1 MDAVEKSWHAARA
14 ALLCLV
20 PGLGH
25 LYIGEKR
32 GYVVISISLILVT
45 GAWLLGWRP
54 AVWLYL
60 GLVALSVW
68 DTYLVVKRDR
78 GLL

>member
-1 MDAVEKSWHAARA
+1 MDAAEKSRHAARA
-14 ALLCLV
+14 ASLCLL

-32 GYVVISISLILVT
+32 GYGVILGSLILAAC
-45 GAWLLGWRP
+45 AWLVWWP

-60 GLVALSVW
+60 GLVAASVW

>member
-14 ALLCLV
+14 ALLSLV

-32 GYVVISISLILVT
+32 GYGVILLSFFLATL
-45 GAWLLGWRP
+45 AWLVWWP
-54 AVWLYL
+54 VAWLYL
-60 GLVALSVW
+60 GLVVGSIW

-78 GLL
+78 GLP

>member
-1 MDAVEKSWHAARA
+1 MDAGEKSRHAARA
-14 ALLCLV
+14 AVLCLV

-32 GYVVISISLILVT
+32 GFVTIVISAIVMLC
-45 GAWLLGWRP
+45 AWLVWRP

-60 GLVALSVW
+60 GLVILSIW
-68 DTYLVVKRDR
+68 DTYLTVKRDR
-78 GLL
+78 GLP

>member
-1 MDAVEKSWHAARA
+1 MDAGEKSRHAARA
-14 ALLCLV
+14 ASLCLL

-32 GYVVISISLILVT
+32 GYWLMIISIGVGSS
-45 GAWLLGWRP
+45 AWLLWWP
-54 AVWLYL
+54 VVWLYL
-60 GLVALSVW
+60 GLVAVSMW
-68 DTYLVVKRDR
+68 DTYLVVTRDR

>member
-1 MDAVEKSWHAARA
+1 MDAGEKSRHAARA
-14 ALLCLV
+14 AVFCLV

-32 GYVVISISLILVT
+32 GYAMIAISVLLMVC
-45 GAWLLGWRP
+45 AWLVWRP
-54 AVWLYL
+54 AFWLYL
-60 GLVALSVW
+60 GLVVLSIW
-68 DTYLVVKRDR
+68 DTCLTVKRDR

>member
-14 ALLCLV
+14 ALWCLV

-32 GYVVISISLILVT
+32 GYVVVLLSLILMARV
-45 GAWLLGWRP
+45 WLGWRP
-54 AVWLYL
+54 AAWLYI
-60 GLVALSVW
+60 GMVALSVW

>member
-1 MDAVEKSWHAARA
+1 MDAVEKSWHAGRA

-32 GYVVISISLILVT
+32 GYVVIVVSVILILC
-45 GAWLLGWRP
+45 AWL
-54 AVWLYL
+54 VWWPVVWVYV
-60 GLVALSVW
+60 GLVGLSVC
-68 DTYLVVKRDR
+68 DTYLVVTRDR
-78 GLL
+78 GLW

>member
-14 ALLCLV
+14 AFLCLI

-32 GYVVISISLILVT
+32 GYVAIVISVILVSC
-45 GAWLLGWRP
+45 AWLGWRP
-54 AVWLYL
+54 AAWLYI
-60 GLVALSVW
+60 GLVVLSVW
-68 DTYLVVKRDR
+68 DTSLVVKRDR

>member
-1 MDAVEKSWHAARA
+1 MDAVEKSWHAGRA

-32 GYVVISISLILVT
+32 GYGIILASLILAVC
-45 GAWLLGWRP
+45 AWLVWRP
-54 AVWLYL
+54 AAWLYL
-60 GLVALSVW
+60 GLVVLSVW
-68 DTYLVVKRDR
+68 DTYLVVKQDR